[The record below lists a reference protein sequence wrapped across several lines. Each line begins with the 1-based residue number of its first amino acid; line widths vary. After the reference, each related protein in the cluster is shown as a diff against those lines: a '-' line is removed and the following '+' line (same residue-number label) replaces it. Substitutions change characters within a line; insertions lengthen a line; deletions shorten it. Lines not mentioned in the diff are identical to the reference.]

1 MYFGLSQDQE
11 MLQETVLRYLE
22 KASDLT
28 LIRQHLEKET
38 GLLEN
43 LESGISDLGLPL
55 MLVPEVYGGLG
66 MGLLEASL
74 MQMALGRYVTPVA
87 FTGRYVLSALAFQGI
102 EDEDKRAAYMG
113 DLANQT
119 KQFAIGLTEQTG
131 AREGSGLS
139 LAGDGLSGECLSGRA
154 SFVLDFHGATHV
166 LLPVGDHLLCV
177 EAREANVCELETID
191 ATRKV
196 VILDFENA
204 KVDVL
209 SAQFGA
215 TTARLVDAGRVLLA
229 ADSFGAAEMMLEKAV
244 AYSKERKQ
252 FDRVIGSFQAVK
264 HMCAEMAA
272 NLEPC
277 RSFLWY
283 AAYAFDAVPEEAPLM
298 SRLVKARLA
307 DVGRDIARGTTEVHG
322 GMGFTDLL
330 GLHYWFKRIGLNRQ
344 LLGGPVKLR
353 EEAAQLQ
360 GWGA

>member
-1 MYFGLSQDQE
+1 MYFGLSQDQQ

-22 KASDLT
+22 KASDLG
-28 LIRQHLEKET
+28 LIRQHLEKDT
-38 GLLEN
+38 GLLKD
-43 LESGISDLGLPL
+43 LEAGISDLGLPL

-87 FTGRYVLSALAFQGI
+87 FTGRYVLSALALQGI
-102 EDEDKRAAYMG
+102 EDEDKRAAYMN

-139 LAGDGLSGECLSGRA
+139 LAGDLLSGRA

-166 LLPVGDHLLCV
+166 LLPVGDHLICV
-177 EAREANVCELETID
+177 DAGQANVCDLETID
-191 ATRKV
+191 ATRNM

-204 KVDVL
+204 QVDVL
-209 SAQFGA
+209 SSQFGA

-298 SRLVKARLA
+298 SRLIKARLA

-360 GWGA
+360 GWVV

>member
-1 MYFGLSQDQE
+1 MYFGLSQDQQ

-22 KASDLT
+22 KASDLG
-28 LIRQHLEKET
+28 LIRQHLEKDT
-38 GLLEN
+38 GLLQD
-43 LESGISDLGLPL
+43 LEAGISDLGLPL

-74 MQMALGRYVTPVA
+74 MQTALGRYVTPVA

-139 LAGDGLSGECLSGRA
+139 LAGNLLSGRA

-166 LLPVGDHLLCV
+166 LLPVGDHLICV
-177 EAREANVCELETID
+177 DAGQANVCDLETID
-191 ATRKV
+191 ATRNM

-204 KVDVL
+204 QVDVL
-209 SAQFGA
+209 SSQFRA

-360 GWGA
+360 GWVV